1 MITHHFTRLESM
13 RSFAT
18 LALTFRRVM
27 WARSGDNPFCRHM
40 EWPPEQNLPHSGRSS
55 WTSSAL
61 GASISLV
68 MLNMKET
75 DKAEAI

>member
-1 MITHHFTRLESM
+1 MSYSIPDLILFTSAEGASCPTRGFS
-13 RSFAT
+13 
-18 LALTFRRVM
+18 
-27 WARSGDNPFCRHM
+27 PK
-40 EWPPEQNLPHSGRSS
+40 QNLPHSGRSS